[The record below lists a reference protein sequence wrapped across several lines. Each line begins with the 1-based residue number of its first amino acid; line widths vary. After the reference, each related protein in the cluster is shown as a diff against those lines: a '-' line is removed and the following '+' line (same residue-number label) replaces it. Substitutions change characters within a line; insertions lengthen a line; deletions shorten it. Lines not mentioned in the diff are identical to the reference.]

1 MSLKHGW
8 KTLWCGHAASCPPR
22 SVRAQRRALHH
33 DGRNRLS
40 NFWTPTQTRKATTT
54 DTDTATEDGHDLLV
68 RAGFLRQAHSGIF
81 HLLPLGLRVQDK
93 IEQLIDKHMQRIGA
107 SKTSLSSLSSQGLWE
122 KSGRLDGRNKEL
134 FQLKDRKD
142 AKYLLAPTHEEE
154 ITTIVKNAVHS
165 YKDLPLRLYQV
176 SRKYRDEAR
185 PRQGLL
191 RGREFIMKDL
201 YTFDVTEAQAME
213 TYEEVRAAY
222 NAFLDDLNVPYLV
235 ANADSGNMGG
245 SHSHEYH
252 FATDRGEDT
261 IISCQACDFSINEEL
276 YLPKHVSKEADHED
290 TSAVGTSGIDTKQP
304 ADDVPYQI
312 WYGQVSESQATD
324 GSHHETSS
332 DAHGSSQLKT
342 VVQVFLPDGP
352 YEINLHAMKK
362 LVPNIDTAEAVSAEE
377 LFDRLEASRTESD
390 PAEWLV
396 FRDPRVPVAPI
407 IDSVEQWTTHGK
419 NHQLSQS
426 THSSIPDIQTSPFT
440 LTKARH
446 DDVCPQ
452 CGIEGSLKFSRAV
465 EIGHTFHL
473 GKRYSAPLSAM
484 VQDENNQ
491 QVEIAMGCHGI
502 GVSRLMGAAAS
513 LLADSKGLNWP
524 IAIAPFGAIIVGVG
538 GVSSSDVDALYDDL
552 EASPRIKSLDAII
565 DDRDRPVG
573 WKLNDADLIGYP
585 FIVVLGNAW
594 KQWKAVELQCRR
606 LSIKEEVT
614 ADQLVEKLLQYSS
627 RL

>member
-1 MSLKHGW
+1 M
-8 KTLWCGHAASCPPR
+8 
-22 SVRAQRRALHH
+22 
-33 DGRNRLS
+33 
-40 NFWTPTQTRKATTT
+40 
-54 DTDTATEDGHDLLV
+54 

-93 IEQLIDKHMQRIGA
+93 IEKLIDKHMQRIGA
-107 SKTSLSSLSSQGLWE
+107 SKVSLSSLSSQHLWE

-165 YKDLPLRLYQV
+165 YKDLPLRLYQI

-201 YTFDVTEAQAME
+201 YTFDVTDAQAMS

-222 NAFLDDLNVPYLV
+222 KAFLDDLNLPYLV

-252 FATDRGEDT
+252 FASARGEDT
-261 IISCQACDFSINEEL
+261 IITCQTCDFSVNEEL
-276 YLPKHVSKEADHED
+276 YFPAHRPAQTEDVETAPTAD
-290 TSAVGTSGIDTKQP
+290 ARQP

-312 WYGQVSESQATD
+312 WYGQVSESLNTTD
-324 GSHHETSS
+324 DASQETSLDTS
-332 DAHGSSQLKT
+332 GSAPQLKT
-342 VVQVFLPDGP
+342 LVQVFLPNGP

-362 LVPNIDTAEAVSAEE
+362 LVPSIDTTETVRPEE
-377 LFDRLEASRTESD
+377 LFGRLEESKTLND

-396 FRDPRVPVAPI
+396 FRDPRVPVAAI
-407 IDSVEQWTTHGK
+407 INTVEHWTRHGQ
-419 NHQLSQS
+419 NRQISQ
-426 THSSIPDIQTSPFT
+426 TAHSAIPDIDVSPFT
-440 LTKARH
+440 LTNAAR
-446 DDVCPQ
+446 DDLCPQ
-452 CGIEGSLKFSRAV
+452 CGTEGSLTFSRAV

-473 GKRYSAPLSAM
+473 GKRYSTPLEAV

-502 GVSRLMGAAAS
+502 GVSRLLGASAS

-524 IAIAPFGAIIVGVG
+524 IAIAPFSVLVVAAG
-538 GVSSSDVDALYDDL
+538 GVSSTEVGALYDEVD
-552 EASPRIKSLDAII
+552 ASLSSNRIDAII
-565 DDRDRPVG
+565 DDRDRPMG

-585 FIVVLGNAW
+585 FIIVLGKAW
-594 KQWKAVELQCRR
+594 KQRRAVELQCRR
-606 LSIKEEVT
+606 LGIKEEVP
-614 ADQLVEKLLQYSS
+614 ADQLVERILQYSS
-627 RL
+627 KL